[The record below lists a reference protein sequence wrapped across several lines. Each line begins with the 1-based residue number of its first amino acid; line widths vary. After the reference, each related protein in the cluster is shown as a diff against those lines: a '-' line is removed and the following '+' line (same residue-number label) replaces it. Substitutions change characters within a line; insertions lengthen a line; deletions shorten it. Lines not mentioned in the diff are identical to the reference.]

1 MWDSVVHEG
10 DGWVD
15 VVYYLDMK
23 KKSLIGSAHEFT
35 VKIEKY
41 WRIKMQNIK
50 LDVRL
55 FEGQTNKDNN

>member
-23 KKSLIGSAHEFT
+23 KKSLTGSAHEFT

-41 WRIKMQNIK
+41 WRIKMHK
-50 LDVRL
+50 V
-55 FEGQTNKDNN
+55 GCKTT